1 MIMRIK
7 FGFAR
12 TAAIAFACA
21 IFFSSGAC
29 AQTGGESKN
38 QESYFVSTQWVSDHL
53 KDPSLVLLSIG
64 EKSDFANG
72 HIPGSRF
79 LEYDAISTPHGSG
92 LMLELPPVEQLV
104 KVFEDLG
111 VGDSSRVVVYFNS
124 DWVTPTARA
133 FLTLDYLGL
142 RGRVSYLDGGM
153 PAWRKEG
160 RTVSKDNPKIT
171 KGKLT
176 AHPRSDVIAKIDAVQ
191 QDLFKPG
198 IAIVDVREAKCYGSA
213 STCYGEREGHI
224 PGALN
229 IPWEELVNDDL
240 KVKSTDEL
248 RKIFQAAGVK
258 PGDEVIAYCH
268 IGQRASFVYLV
279 SRFLSHDARLF
290 DGSFEEWSD
299 RTDLPLEKSAK
310 LANK

>member
-1 MIMRIK
+1 MRIALAL
-7 FGFAR
+7 AR

-21 IFFSSGAC
+21 ILIASGAC
-29 AQTGGESKN
+29 AQTGETKN
-38 QESYFVSTQWVSDHL
+38 HGSYFVTTRWVADQL
-53 KDPSLVLLSIG
+53 KDPALVLLAVG
-64 EKSDFANG
+64 EKSDYGEG

-79 LEYDAISTPHGSG
+79 LDYHDISTPHGSG

-111 VGDSSRVVVYFNS
+111 VSDSSRVVVYFTN

-133 FLTLDYLGL
+133 YLTLDYLGL
-142 RGRVSYLDGGM
+142 RGRISYLDGGM

-160 RTVSKDNPKIT
+160 RPVSKDKPKIA
-171 KGKLT
+171 KGTLT
-176 AHPRSDVIAKIDAVQ
+176 PHPRSDVIAKIDAVQ
-191 QDLFKPG
+191 QDFNKPG
-198 IAIVDVREAKCYGSA
+198 IAIVDVRETKCYSSA
-213 STCYGEREGHI
+213 SPCYGEREGHI

-240 KVKSTDEL
+240 KLKSPDEL
-248 RKIFQAAGVK
+248 RNIFKNAGVK
-258 PGDEVIAYCH
+258 SGDEIITYCH

-279 SRFLSHDARLF
+279 SQFLQHDSRMY
-290 DGSFEEWSD
+290 DGSFEEWSE